1 VNFTT
6 YQLLAHPRILLPEE
20 IRLSVF
26 ALGLTEE
33 AGEVAGK
40 VKKLYRDKN
49 GIVDDEFIKAVA
61 KELSDVLFYV
71 RGVGECLG
79 LTLEEIAQIG
89 IDKLDDREKRGVLQ
103 GEGDDR

>member
-1 VNFTT
+1 M
-6 YQLLAHPRILLPEE
+6 AHPRILLPEE

-26 ALGLTEE
+26 TLGLTEE

-49 GIVDDEFIKAVA
+49 GIIDKNFVEDVG
-61 KELSDVLFYV
+61 KELSDVLFYI

-89 IDKLDDREKRGVLQ
+89 IEKLDDREKRGVIH
-103 GEGDDR
+103 GSGDNR